1 MYLNRAKFSKL
12 HGDLVLTIY
21 HHTLSIFLCVSFSP
35 VICLGRIYWKVLPD
49 LCKCHFFIKHHPQIF
64 HITSSF
70 KLLSWIFLKL
80 THILIVAL
88 FYLSEIYQVFWT
100 ALVLLLELILFPFIV
115 WYADSN
121 LFFFSPLSL
130 EIITVWFFSVHC
142 FIEILYWVR
151 RNTCIRY
158 FFVNCGNIKKP
169 EKLSYSLSFDSQV
182 KGAFPKKRL

>member
-121 LFFFSPLSL
+121 LFFFPLKPWNYYCVVFQCTL
-130 EIITVWFFSVHC
+130 FH
-142 FIEILYWVR
+142 
-151 RNTCIRY
+151 RNL
-158 FFVNCGNIKKP
+158 VLGE
-169 EKLSYSLSFDSQV
+169 EKYLYSLLFC
-182 KGAFPKKRL
+182 KLW